1 MLRDMTHPNPLLAL
15 LAASWLLVMSM
26 SACTESDP
34 LSPTAD
40 VVAEIQADA
49 VDEQRAQPA
58 VLDDLDMTA
67 EDFECLTRW
76 SRVRRFYVTN
86 KAGRLEETLQVA
98 NAPAGKA
105 YPVGTII
112 QLVPFEAMVKRR
124 PGWSPASNDWE
135 FFALETSESGTTIVS
150 RGSAGVENQF
160 GAECLPCHAKATDW
174 DMTCEQ
180 DHGCDPL
187 NLTDF
192 VLDSFVKNDPRC
204 P

>member
-1 MLRDMTHPNPLLAL
+1 MMHPLNPSVRIIALCALSASAMACAEPAPLVPVADAAAEIRD
-15 LAASWLLVMSM
+15 
-26 SACTESDP
+26 
-34 LSPTAD
+34 D
-40 VVAEIQADA
+40 VVD
-49 VDEQRAQPA
+49 DEVTAPV

-76 SRVRRFYVTN
+76 TRVRRFYVTN
-86 KAGRLEETLQVA
+86 KAGRLEETLAVA
-98 NAPAGKA
+98 NAPAGKT

-124 PGWSPASNDWE
+124 SGWSPESNDWE
-135 FFALETSESGTTIVS
+135 FFALETDETGTTIIS
-150 RGSAGVENQF
+150 RGGAGVENQF
-160 GAECLPCHAKATDW
+160 GAECLPCHVKAIDW

-187 NLTDF
+187 TLTDF
-192 VLDSFVKNDPRC
+192 IVDSFVNNDPRC